1 MASSTFESELGD
13 CGKEKA
19 MENKRPSKEHS
30 YWDLGAGH
38 VSIQGTLGCKHPVYS
53 IEGRIMDAPE

>member
-13 CGKEKA
+13 CGKEKE
-19 MENKRPSKEHS
+19 MENKRSSKEHS

-38 VSIQGTLGCKHPVYS
+38 VSIQGTG
-53 IEGRIMDAPE
+53 M